1 MELKHLKIAALLTL
15 TLTATTAVAKEYKIP
30 ATQEEFD
37 AQWTIVPGEV
47 NNAWTLVN
55 DTETYVSTPSVSDG
69 EKGSTLIL
77 SEPIEMNEGD
87 IYYIQA
93 KVSSN
98 NYNYAYF
105 YLVYGTDK
113 DNLQPISTSSS
124 DLRCYGKSTG
134 VNFKVY
140 PTNTSKARILNV
152 TESGKYY
159 IGIRSWKPESPTNLS
174 DLCVSSLY
182 IEKAVDYPAKV
193 NGGKAVALD
202 RKMDATI
209 TWTWP
214 TKTNN
219 GATIDEELSA
229 NIYRGTSNSKA
240 DLYKE
245 ENIIGHVS
253 GGVAGGKGEFV
264 DDPDTSS
271 NPITEPGQYY
281 YYVAPINAEGE
292 NSDCSSSTAI
302 SCKWIGEE
310 TKFQP
315 ILNSS
320 YYPIKAAMID
330 ESSVSISFTPRKDA
344 VNGGW
349 YDEDQI
355 FLKVTRKLGSGEPV
369 VVTESAPMVSPF
381 IDNTITEP
389 GTYTYYL
396 YVVYKGN
403 ESSSTKV
410 DPLFAGG
417 SFPLPFSDDFSDK
430 DSFGNFTV
438 ITTNT
443 SYKWNLPYSGG
454 YLQYNSYSTG
464 ASSIV
469 ATPPLKVE
477 AGKTYHISCT
487 SWKGNSSSDKSL
499 DIVEGKST
507 SAATDLKTIKAFEI
521 TATSASNKETLE
533 AYYSPTES
541 GIHYFGFRASGT
553 SNYIYLDDVLV
564 EEIEPSPAAV
574 ADLVAAP
581 DAEGA
586 LKSHVSFT
594 IPSTTNAGSPLASI
608 ESVVVSRIYGED
620 VTVVRNITGED
631 CVPGAKVEFDDAVE
645 EAGMY
650 AYQVVSST
658 GGKDSEVASTEA
670 AWVGY
675 DVPKAVSSFTVRA
688 DVNTKG
694 GADIKWTG
702 ISGTTLGV
710 HGGYVDAANLKYR
723 IYRAPQLFDA
733 DTEIIAEV
741 SESPYT
747 DSELSECDWNRYGYL
762 ISVLNGTQEST
773 KAESNK
779 ISGGVM
785 NPDEFEHDL
794 TNPSFID
801 ALDGRAYESG
811 NDALC
816 FRNRGETDG
825 TDFVV
830 YFPQFKVNAAT
841 GKKFKLNLKLS
852 RGNADYEE
860 LLEVFLC
867 TVEVTAPTPANG
879 NTPDTEAAVIAG
891 SDARELIKTIPVH
904 AMAEDPANEEVAI
917 TVPEEG
923 RYRIAL
929 RCASAENKLLNIH
942 TLALATDNT
951 TGIEDA
957 VINDGSIAVGVNG
970 NLILPEDTAAYAV
983 YRVDGALVASGNGA
997 ETIALGKGLY
1007 IVKIVKIDGTS
1018 ITTKIVK

>member
-1 MELKHLKIAALLTL
+1 MEFKHLKIAALLTL
-15 TLTATTAVAKEYKIP
+15 TLTATTAAAKEYKIP

-37 AQWTIVPGEV
+37 AQWTIVPGQNE
-47 NNAWTLVN
+47 NTWTWMDYTTPYAKTPGVSEDVTGPSLVLN
-55 DTETYVSTPSVSDG
+55 QTFAAKAGDVFYVQG
-69 EKGSTLIL
+69 
-77 SEPIEMNEGD
+77 
-87 IYYIQA
+87 
-93 KVSSN
+93 KVSSDD
-98 NYNYAYF
+98 YNHDQKL

-113 DNLQPISTSSS
+113 DNLKIQKVSTNTYNKDRNGGIEWQTLPTDTSSDRKITIS
-124 DLRCYGKSTG
+124 EDG
-134 VNFKVY
+134 
-140 PTNTSKARILNV
+140 
-152 TESGKYY
+152 EYY
-159 IGIRSWKPESPTNLS
+159 FGIRSWKTANSSNAG
-174 DLCVSSLY
+174 DLYITALV

-193 NGGKAVALD
+193 TGGKAVALD
-202 RKMDATI
+202 RKMGATI

-219 GATIDEELSA
+219 GITIDEELSA
-229 NIYRGTSNSKA
+229 NIYRSTSNSKA

-264 DDPDTSS
+264 DDPNTST
-271 NPITEPGQYY
+271 NPIVESGCYY

-292 NSDCSSSTAI
+292 NSECSSSTAI
-302 SCKWIGEE
+302 TCKWIGEE

-315 ILNSS
+315 IFNNS
-320 YYPIKAAMID
+320 YNPVTAAMLD
-330 ESSVSISFTPRKDA
+330 ENSVKISFSPRKDA

-355 FLKVTRKLGSGEPV
+355 FLKVTRQLGSGEAV
-369 VVTESAPMVSPF
+369 VVTDSAPMVSPY

-403 ESSSTKV
+403 ESSATKV

-417 SFPLPFSDDFSDK
+417 TFPLPFSDDFSDK
-430 DSFGNFTV
+430 NSFGNFTV

-443 SYKWNLPYSGG
+443 SYKWNIPYSGG

-469 ATPPLKVE
+469 ATPPIKVE

-521 TATSASNKETLE
+521 TATSSADKETFE
-533 AYYSPTES
+533 AYYAPTES

-553 SNYIYLDDVLV
+553 TNYVYLDDVLV
-564 EEIEPSPAAV
+564 EEIEPSPAVV
-574 ADLVAAP
+574 ADLAAAP

-594 IPSTTNAGSPLASI
+594 IPSTTNAGSTLSSL
-608 ESVVVSRIYGED
+608 ESVVVSRIYGEETTE
-620 VTVVRNITGED
+620 VKSITGDE
-631 CVPGAKVEFDDAVE
+631 CVPGAKVEFDDTVE

-658 GGKDSEVASTEA
+658 GGKDSEVAATEA

-688 DVNTKG
+688 DLNTKG

-710 HGGYVDAANLKYR
+710 HGGYVDVANLKYR
-723 IYRAPQLFDA
+723 IYRAPQLFGA

-762 ISVLNGTQEST
+762 ISVLNGTQESA

-794 TNPSFID
+794 TNPSFIE

-816 FRNRGETDG
+816 FKNRGETDG
-825 TDFVV
+825 KDFVV

-867 TVEVTAPTPANG
+867 TVEVTSPTPANG
-879 NTPDTEAAVIAG
+879 NTPDTEAAIIAG
-891 SDARELIKTIPVH
+891 SDTKELIKTIPVH
-904 AMAEDPANEEVAI
+904 AMAEQPANEEVSIA
-917 TVPEEG
+917 VPEEG

-929 RCASAENKLLNIH
+929 RCASADNKLLNIH
-942 TLALATDNT
+942 TLTLASDNT

-957 VINDGSIAVGVNG
+957 IINDGSVAVGVNG

-983 YRVDGALVASGNGA
+983 YRVDGALVTSDNGA
-997 ETIALGKGLY
+997 ETIALGNGLY
-1007 IVKIVKIDGTS
+1007 IVKIVKTDGTT
-1018 ITTKIVK
+1018 IATKIVK